1 MKIMDNMSKVVGVVF
16 VLLIVSVLVY
26 FGSDFSNQTDF
37 KITNERY
44 YTDLGKTV
52 MDITY
57 LGSAPV
63 NVSVDIEFDV
73 EGHKMNTTINYCVMN
88 NGDVHT
94 LNSFGYGTWCEIIY
108 NGNKMRIN
116 FNPKQTTTSESE

>member
-1 MKIMDNMSKVVGVVF
+1 MDNMSKVVGVVF

-73 EGHKMNTTINYCVMN
+73 EGHKMNTTINYGVMN
-88 NGDVHT
+88 NGDVHIV
-94 LNSFGYGTWCEIIY
+94 SFYGYGTWCEIIY
-108 NGNKMRIN
+108 NGNRMRFDLN
-116 FNPKQTTTSESE
+116 LKLTTTSESQ